1 MITKIEFAK
10 IYNEVDNAIEDAL
23 NALFA
28 FNQNS
33 YALFL
38 ADGEYTKTVSG
49 YSPFSIDYRV
59 DGYLDETRLR
69 FLSQFLNEHY
79 SFAPPL
85 TQTVD
90 DEYRIQIELMIY
102 THIWEALPFIKKL
115 YRLAQLLDGKNY
127 KWCAQVPLMGKHN
140 FIRLKIRDVFKRNG
154 HTISEIMSKGFHSS
168 LRNSFAHSQYAINS
182 PFPANKIVLFNGSG
196 LKKNK
201 LLPEISFDDWSK
213 RFAYSFLL
221 SYLFVKKADE
231 HRRNLITKTGTDI
244 FQIKIPHK
252 TKTYVMD
259 WIKYE
264 PVHNNFSYLIN

>member
-23 NALFA
+23 NALCA

-38 ADGEYTKTVSG
+38 ADGEYTKTASG
-49 YSPFSIDYRV
+49 FSPFSIDYRV

-79 SFAPPL
+79 SFAPPIN
-85 TQTVD
+85 QTID

-102 THIWEALPFIKKL
+102 THIWEAIPFIKKL
-115 YRLAQLLDGKNY
+115 YRLAQLLDGNNY
-127 KWCAQVPLMGKHN
+127 NWCAKVPPMGKHK
-140 FIRLKIRDVFKRNG
+140 FIRSKIRDVLKRNK
-154 HTISEIMSKGFHSS
+154 HSLSDIISNGFHTS
-168 LRNSFAHSQYAINS
+168 LRNAFAHSQYAINS
-182 PFPANKIVLFNGSG
+182 PFPADKIVLFNGVG

-221 SYLFVKKADE
+221 SYLFVKKADV
-231 HRRNLITKTGTDI
+231 HRRSLITKTDTDI

-259 WIKYE
+259 WIKYD
-264 PVHNNFSYLIN
+264 PVHNNFSYVRN